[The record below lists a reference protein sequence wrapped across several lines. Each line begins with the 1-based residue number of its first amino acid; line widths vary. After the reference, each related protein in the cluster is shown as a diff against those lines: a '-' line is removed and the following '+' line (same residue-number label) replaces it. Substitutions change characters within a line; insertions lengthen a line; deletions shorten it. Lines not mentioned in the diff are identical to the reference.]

1 MTLSRFTIIAFA
13 CMGMVNLQAQE
24 YTNFIRQVM
33 LPLGVQ
39 WDVAVASKGERNSLL
54 PIDLG
59 GSRYELW
66 TVKNS
71 PLTSYLLD
79 TRYVGSYSP
88 SAEVTIR
95 SEDPYSLVPRTR
107 ADRPFTV
114 EITIN
119 GLISGLTAPASAKSV
134 KLLRH
139 VQSYGDGGVG
149 ENLNRSQATLL
160 NQAIISKNGVE
171 TLNYDITSVPATN
184 RTKATGEERFSIF
197 TVADLQ
203 APESQLA
210 SRYIQIWPMAD
221 GKIAGITSGEKLRG
235 KMPQLTVTLNDLYPS
250 SDTYVQVYPGGLKS
264 EVEGTR
270 IFSLEWNSSA
280 PLDKEEPVKDYDA
293 VFKSDGTWTME
304 LLTATPF
311 GIDRLHHVTFEVSRT
326 LSVNTMLSTFE

>member
-1 MTLSRFTIIAFA
+1 MTLSRLTTIAFA

-39 WDVAVASKGERNSLL
+39 WDVAVASKGERHSLL

-79 TRYVGSYSP
+79 SRYVGSYSP
-88 SAEVTIR
+88 TAEVTIR
-95 SEDPYSLVPRTR
+95 SEDPHSLVPRTR

-114 EITIN
+114 EITID

-149 ENLNRSQATLL
+149 ENLNRSQASLL
-160 NQAIISKNGVE
+160 SQATISKNGVE
-171 TLNYDITSVPATN
+171 KLSYEITSVPSPDL
-184 RTKATGEERFSIF
+184 RKATGEERFSVF
-197 TVADLQ
+197 TVADLL

-221 GKIAGITSGEKLRG
+221 GSIAGITPGEKLRG

-264 EVEGTR
+264 GVEGTR
-270 IFSLEWNSSA
+270 IFSFQWTRA
-280 PLDKEEPVKDYDA
+280 VPVDKIEPVKDYDA
-293 VFKSDGTWTME
+293 AFKSDGTWTME

-311 GIDRLHHVTFEVSRT
+311 GIDRLHHVTFEVNRT
-326 LSVNTMLSTFE
+326 LRVNTMLSTFE